1 MEDVLGPSKYQA
13 KFPVLII
20 TLVIA
25 NSCAWLSSRPS
36 MFGSDDSQQ
45 KQSDV
50 SKVETET
57 VTKDQYNAL
66 VDKYEQL
73 QQQLQEKNVQKNPD
87 KMNML
92 DELKK
97 AKSDTDSLELAQTVD
112 VFAEQKANAQ
122 GNLNVEVAPVVD
134 QFVTDI
140 DADHARLLEA
150 EIFEL
155 QKAESLMNSGN
166 YADALIILRKLQKSK
181 YKQIQVRAQFTV
193 GEVLFSQNE
202 FDLAMQAFEEVINRH
217 AFSGVVLKTLGR
229 LIVCTDKLKLKE
241 KQDQYYSILHDFFE
255 GA

>member
-1 MEDVLGPSKYQA
+1 MCMA
-13 KFPVLII
+13 FI
-20 TLVIA
+20 
-25 NSCAWLSSRPS
+25 RPS
-36 MFGSDDSQQ
+36 LFGGEEEKKSKSE
-45 KQSDV
+45 V
-50 SKVETET
+50 SKVESDT

-66 VDKYEQL
+66 VSKYEVL
-73 QQQLQEKNVQKNPD
+73 QQQLQEENIQKSSE
-87 KMNML
+87 KMNMI
-92 DELKK
+92 DDLKK
-97 AKSDTDSLELAQTVD
+97 AEVESDSPELAQTVD
-112 VFAEQKANAQ
+112 VFAKNQPESQ
-122 GNLNVEVAPVVD
+122 GNLNVDVAPVID

-166 YADALIILRKLQKSK
+166 YNDSLVILRKLQKSK

-193 GEVLFSQNE
+193 GEVLFTQSE

-241 KQDQYYSILHDFFE
+241 KQDQYYSMLHDFLKGLIE
-255 GA
+255 V